1 MNVEGDQLSCY
12 LPMNMYENCKSP
24 ACGAIEP
31 GCQQFCVLL
40 LEDAK
45 ESGVHGGQRI
55 AHRGFGP
62 CHRGSPV
69 SLQHGG
75 QVVLI
80 RVLLIYVLDIYIY
93 LYVYEYI

>member
-1 MNVEGDQLSCY
+1 MNVEHYQLSCY
-12 LPMNMYENCKSP
+12 ILMNMYENCKSP

-55 AHRGFGP
+55 AHCGFGP
-62 CHRGSPV
+62 RHWGSPV

-75 QVVLI
+75 QVWLI
-80 RVLLIYVLDIYIY
+80 RHDFDNN
-93 LYVYEYI
+93 